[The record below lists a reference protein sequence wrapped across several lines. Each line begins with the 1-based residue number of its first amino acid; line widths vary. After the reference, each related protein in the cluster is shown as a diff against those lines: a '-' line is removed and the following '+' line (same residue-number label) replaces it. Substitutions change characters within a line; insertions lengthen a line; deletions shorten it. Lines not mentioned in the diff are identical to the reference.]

1 MKTTIFNFLVLQVV
15 IWTIVFSNKISGQ
28 NGDVNYAS
36 ISDTWEVVKIGE
48 NGSQDVVLH
57 YPTFYKLT
65 LNNDGT
71 YVRIKYDETLEN
83 GKWKLNWSKSMLTLF
98 DDNETEKYEIIQLP
112 DSNSESFIIK
122 ENAKDTKSQQKVKY
136 ELTRM

>member
-1 MKTTIFNFLVLQVV
+1 MKTAIFNFLVLQVV
-15 IWTIVFSNKISGQ
+15 IWAIVFSNNISGQ

-71 YVRIKYDETLEN
+71 YIRIKNDETLEN

-98 DDNETEKYEIIQLP
+98 NDIETEKYEIVQLP

-122 ENAKDTKSQQKVKY
+122 ENVKNTNSQHNVKY

>member
-15 IWTIVFSNKISGQ
+15 IWAIVFSSNFNGQ
-28 NGDVNYAS
+28 NNEINYAS

-48 NGSQDVVLH
+48 KGSQDVVLH

-71 YVRIKYDETLEN
+71 YVRIKNDETHEN

-112 DSNSESFIIK
+112 NSKSESFIIK
-122 ENAKDTKSQQKVKY
+122 ENVKNTKSQQKVKY